1 MSGKLRLS
9 GVIGHPIS
17 HSKSPR
23 LHGHWLRRYGIDG
36 HYIPMD
42 VAPDDLARTIELLP
56 RLGFAGI
63 NVTLPHKEAVMA
75 LCDEITPRAKA
86 VGAVN
91 TVIFQENRSVLG
103 DNTDGYGFM
112 ANLYAGAP
120 NWRADTG
127 PAAVLGA
134 GGAARGVV
142 AALLDADAPQII
154 LSNRTAERATALQ
167 SEFGTRVVVT
177 AWDDVGDAIKG
188 ANLLVNTTSLGMD
201 GQPALPVSLDHL
213 GSETLVTDIVYA
225 PLKTQLLIDATARG
239 CAVVDGLGM
248 LLHQAAPGFEAW
260 FGQKPIVD
268 DELRDA
274 VLS

>member
-1 MSGKLRLS
+1 MSGKLRLA
-9 GVIGHPIS
+9 GVIGYPIS

-23 LHGHWLRRYGIDG
+23 LHGHWLKRYGIDG
-36 HYIPMD
+36 HYIPMN

-91 TVIFQENRSVLG
+91 TVIFQEDGSVLG

-142 AALLDADAPQII
+142 AALLDANAPQII

-167 SEFGTRVVVT
+167 SEFGTRVVVS

-225 PLKTQLLIDATARG
+225 PLKTQLLIDAAARG
-239 CAVVDGLGM
+239 CAFVDGLGM

>member
-1 MSGKLRLS
+1 MSGKLRLA

-23 LHGHWLRRYGIDG
+23 LHGHWLKRYGIDG
-36 HYIPMD
+36 HYIPMN

-91 TVIFQENRSVLG
+91 TVIFQEDGSVLG

-142 AALLDADAPQII
+142 AALLDANAPQII

-167 SEFGTRVVVT
+167 SEFGTRVVVS

>member
-1 MSGKLRLS
+1 MSGKLRLA
-9 GVIGHPIS
+9 GVIGHPIL

-23 LHGHWLRRYGIDG
+23 LHGHWLKRYGIDG

-91 TVIFQENRSVLG
+91 TVIFQEDGSVLG

-120 NWRADTG
+120 NWRADMG
-127 PAAVLGA
+127 PAVVLGA

-142 AALLDADAPQII
+142 AALLDAGAPQII

-167 SEFGTRVVVT
+167 SEFGARVVVS

-201 GQPALPVSLDHL
+201 GQPALPVSLEHL

-225 PLKTQLLIDATARG
+225 PLKTQLLIDAAARG

>member
-1 MSGKLRLS
+1 MSGKLRLA
-9 GVIGHPIS
+9 GVIGHPIL

-23 LHGHWLRRYGIDG
+23 LHGHWLKRYGIDG

-91 TVIFQENRSVLG
+91 TVIFQEDGSVLG

-120 NWRADTG
+120 SWRADMG
-127 PAAVLGA
+127 PAVVLGA

-142 AALLDADAPQII
+142 AALLDAGAPHII
-154 LSNRTAERATALQ
+154 LSNRTVERATALQ
-167 SEFGTRVVVT
+167 SEFGTRVVVS

-225 PLKTQLLIDATARG
+225 PLKTQLLIDAAARG

>member
-1 MSGKLRLS
+1 MSGKLRLA

-23 LHGHWLRRYGIDG
+23 LHGHWLKRYGIDG
-36 HYIPMD
+36 LYIPMN

-56 RLGFAGI
+56 QLGFAGI
-63 NVTLPHKEAVMA
+63 NVTLPHKEAVTA

-91 TVIFQENRSVLG
+91 TVIFQEDGSILG

-120 NWRADTG
+120 NWRANTG
-127 PAAVLGA
+127 PAVVLGA

-142 AALLDADAPQII
+142 AALLDAGAPQII
-154 LSNRTAERATALQ
+154 LSNRTVERATALQ
-167 SEFGTRVVVT
+167 SEFGARVVVS

-201 GQPALPVSLDHL
+201 GQPALPVSLEHL

-225 PLKTQLLIDATARG
+225 PLKTQLLIDAAARG

-248 LLHQAAPGFEAW
+248 LLHQAAPGFETW

>member
-1 MSGKLRLS
+1 MSGKLRLA

-23 LHGHWLRRYGIDG
+23 LHGHWLKRYGIDG
-36 HYIPMD
+36 HYIPMN

-56 RLGFAGI
+56 QLGFAGI
-63 NVTLPHKEAVMA
+63 NVTLPHKEAVTA

-91 TVIFQENRSVLG
+91 TVIFQEDGSILG

-120 NWRADTG
+120 NWRADTD
-127 PAAVLGA
+127 PAVVLGA

-142 AALLDADAPQII
+142 AALLDAGAPQII
-154 LSNRTAERATALQ
+154 LSNRTVERATALQ
-167 SEFGTRVVVT
+167 SEFGARVVVS

-213 GSETLVTDIVYA
+213 GPETLVTDIVYA
-225 PLKTQLLIDATARG
+225 PLKTQLLIDAAARG

-248 LLHQAAPGFEAW
+248 LLHQAAPGFETW

>member
-1 MSGKLRLS
+1 MSGKLRLA

-23 LHGHWLRRYGIDG
+23 LHGHWLKRYGIDG
-36 HYIPMD
+36 HYIPMN

-91 TVIFQENRSVLG
+91 TVIFQEDGSVLG

-120 NWRADTG
+120 SWRADMG
-127 PAAVLGA
+127 PAVVLGA

-142 AALLDADAPQII
+142 AALLDAGAPQII

-167 SEFGTRVVVT
+167 SEFGARVVVS

-201 GQPALPVSLDHL
+201 GQPALPVSLEHL

-225 PLKTQLLIDATARG
+225 PLKTQLLIDAAARG

>member
-1 MSGKLRLS
+1 MSGKLRLA

-23 LHGHWLRRYGIDG
+23 LHGHWLKRYGIDG
-36 HYIPMD
+36 HYIPMN

-56 RLGFAGI
+56 QLGFAGI
-63 NVTLPHKEAVMA
+63 NVTLPHKEAVTA

-91 TVIFQENRSVLG
+91 TVIFQEDGSVLG

-112 ANLYAGAP
+112 ANLYAGAR

-127 PAAVLGA
+127 SAVVLGA

-142 AALLDADAPQII
+142 AALLDAGAPQII

-167 SEFGTRVVVT
+167 SEFGARVVVS

-213 GSETLVTDIVYA
+213 GPETLVTDIVYA
-225 PLKTQLLIDATARG
+225 PLKTQLLIDAAARG

-248 LLHQAAPGFEAW
+248 LLHQAAPGFETW

>member
-1 MSGKLRLS
+1 MSGKLWLA

-23 LHGHWLRRYGIDG
+23 LHGHWLKRYGIDG
-36 HYIPMD
+36 HYIPMN
-42 VAPDDLARTIELLP
+42 VAPDDLARTMELLP

-91 TVIFQENRSVLG
+91 TVIFQEDGSVLG

-142 AALLDADAPQII
+142 AALLDANAPQII

-167 SEFGTRVVVT
+167 SEFGTRVVVS

-260 FGQKPIVD
+260 FSQKPIVD

>member
-1 MSGKLRLS
+1 MSGKLRLA
-9 GVIGHPIS
+9 GVIGHPIA
-17 HSKSPR
+17 HSKSPC
-23 LHGHWLRRYGIDG
+23 LHGHWLKRYKIDG

-42 VAPDDLARTIELLP
+42 VAPGDLAKTIKLLP

-63 NVTLPHKEAVMA
+63 NVTQPHKEAVMA

-91 TVIFQENRSVLG
+91 TVIFQDNGSVLG
-103 DNTDGYGFM
+103 DNTDGFGFI
-112 ANLYAGAP
+112 ANLFAEAP
-120 NWRADTG
+120 NWRVEAG
-127 PAAVLGA
+127 PAIVLGA

-142 AALLDADAPQII
+142 VALLDAGAPQVV

-167 SEFGTRVVVT
+167 SEFGSRVVVS
-177 AWDDVGDAIKG
+177 AWDDVASSIEG

-201 GQPALPVSLDHL
+201 GQPALSISLDKL
-213 GSETLVTDIVYA
+213 SSETLVTDIVYV
-225 PLKTQLLIDATARG
+225 PLQTQLLIDASARG

-248 LLHQAAPGFEAW
+248 LLHQAVPGFEAW
-260 FGQKPIVD
+260 FGQKPVVD
-268 DELRDA
+268 DELRQA

>member
-1 MSGKLRLS
+1 MSGKLRLA
-9 GVIGHPIS
+9 GVIGHPIA

-23 LHGHWLRRYGIDG
+23 LHGHWLKRYKIDG

-42 VAPDDLARTIELLP
+42 VAPGDLAKTIKLLP

-63 NVTLPHKEAVMA
+63 NVTQPHKEAVMA

-91 TVIFQENRSVLG
+91 TVIFQDNGSVLG
-103 DNTDGYGFM
+103 DNTDGFGFI
-112 ANLYAGAP
+112 ANLFAEAP
-120 NWRADTG
+120 NWRVEAG
-127 PAAVLGA
+127 PAIVLGA

-142 AALLDADAPQII
+142 VALLDAGAPQVV

-167 SEFGTRVVVT
+167 SEFGSRVVVS
-177 AWDDVGDAIKG
+177 AWDDVASSIEG

-201 GQPALPVSLDHL
+201 GQPALSISLDKL
-213 GSETLVTDIVYA
+213 SSETLVTDIVYV
-225 PLKTQLLIDATARG
+225 PLQTQLLIDASARG

-248 LLHQAAPGFEAW
+248 LLHQAVPGFEAW
-260 FGQKPIVD
+260 FGQKPVVD
-268 DELRDA
+268 DELRQA

>member
-1 MSGKLRLS
+1 MSGKLRLA

-23 LHGHWLRRYGIDG
+23 LHGHWLKRYGIDG
-36 HYIPMD
+36 HYIPMN

-56 RLGFAGI
+56 QLGFAGI
-63 NVTLPHKEAVMA
+63 NVTLPHKEAVTA

-91 TVIFQENRSVLG
+91 TVIFQEDGSILG

-120 NWRADTG
+120 NWRANTG
-127 PAAVLGA
+127 PAVVLGA

-142 AALLDADAPQII
+142 AALLDAGAPQII
-154 LSNRTAERATALQ
+154 LSNRTVERATALQ
-167 SEFGTRVVVT
+167 SEFGARVVVS

-188 ANLLVNTTSLGMD
+188 ANLLVTQPRLGWMAN
-201 GQPALPVSLDHL
+201 PPCPFHL
-213 GSETLVTDIVYA
+213 ITWV
-225 PLKTQLLIDATARG
+225 
-239 CAVVDGLGM
+239 
-248 LLHQAAPGFEAW
+248 
-260 FGQKPIVD
+260 
-268 DELRDA
+268 LRR
-274 VLS
+274 L

>member
-1 MSGKLRLS
+1 MSGKLWLA

-23 LHGHWLRRYGIDG
+23 LHGHWLKRYGIDG
-36 HYIPMD
+36 HYIPMN

-91 TVIFQENRSVLG
+91 TVIFQEDGSVLG

-142 AALLDADAPQII
+142 AALLDANAPQII

-167 SEFGTRVVVT
+167 SEFGTRVVVS
-177 AWDDVGDAIKG
+177 AWDDVGDAMKG

-260 FGQKPIVD
+260 FSQKPIVD

>member
-1 MSGKLRLS
+1 
-9 GVIGHPIS
+9 
-17 HSKSPR
+17 
-23 LHGHWLRRYGIDG
+23 
-36 HYIPMD
+36 
-42 VAPDDLARTIELLP
+42 
-56 RLGFAGI
+56 
-63 NVTLPHKEAVMA
+63 
-75 LCDEITPRAKA
+75 
-86 VGAVN
+86 
-91 TVIFQENRSVLG
+91 
-103 DNTDGYGFM
+103 M

-134 GGAARGVV
+134 GGAARGIV
-142 AALLDADAPQII
+142 AALLDANAPQII

-167 SEFGTRVVVT
+167 SEFGTRVVVS

-260 FGQKPIVD
+260 FSQKPIVD

>member
-1 MSGKLRLS
+1 MSGKLRLA

-23 LHGHWLRRYGIDG
+23 LHGHWLKRYGIDG
-36 HYIPMD
+36 HYIPMN

-91 TVIFQENRSVLG
+91 TVIFQEDGSVLG

-142 AALLDADAPQII
+142 AALLDANAPQII

-167 SEFGTRVVVT
+167 SEFGTRVVVS

-260 FGQKPIVD
+260 FSQKPIVD

>member
-1 MSGKLRLS
+1 MSGKLRLA

-23 LHGHWLRRYGIDG
+23 LHGHWLKRYGIDG
-36 HYIPMD
+36 HYIPMN

-91 TVIFQENRSVLG
+91 TVIFQEDGSVLG

-127 PAAVLGA
+127 PAVVLGA

-167 SEFGTRVVVT
+167 SEFGARVVVS

-225 PLKTQLLIDATARG
+225 PLKTQLLIDAAARG
-239 CAVVDGLGM
+239 CAFVDGLGM

-268 DELRDA
+268 DELRQA

>member
-1 MSGKLRLS
+1 MSGKLWLA

-23 LHGHWLRRYGIDG
+23 LHGHWLKRYGIDG
-36 HYIPMD
+36 HYIPMN

-91 TVIFQENRSVLG
+91 TVIFQEDGSVLG

-142 AALLDADAPQII
+142 AALLDANAPQII

-167 SEFGTRVVVT
+167 SEFGTRVVVS

-225 PLKTQLLIDATARG
+225 PLKTQLLIDAAARG

-260 FGQKPIVD
+260 FSQKPIVD

>member
-1 MSGKLRLS
+1 MSGKLRLA
-9 GVIGHPIS
+9 GVIGHPIL

-23 LHGHWLRRYGIDG
+23 LHGHWLKRYGIDG

-91 TVIFQENRSVLG
+91 TVIFQEDGSVLG

-120 NWRADTG
+120 SWRADMG
-127 PAAVLGA
+127 PAVVLGA

-142 AALLDADAPQII
+142 AALLDAGAPHII
-154 LSNRTAERATALQ
+154 LSNRTVERATALQ
-167 SEFGTRVVVT
+167 SEFGTRVVVS

-225 PLKTQLLIDATARG
+225 PLKTQLLIDAAARG

-248 LLHQAAPGFEAW
+248 LLNQAAPGFEAW

>member
-23 LHGHWLRRYGIDG
+23 LHGHWLKRYGIDG
-36 HYIPMD
+36 HYIPMN
-42 VAPDDLARTIELLP
+42 VAPDDLARTMELLP

-91 TVIFQENRSVLG
+91 TVIFQEDGSVLG

-142 AALLDADAPQII
+142 AALLDANAPQII

-167 SEFGTRVVVT
+167 SEFGTRVVVS

-260 FGQKPIVD
+260 FSQKPIVD

>member
-1 MSGKLRLS
+1 MSGKLWLA

-23 LHGHWLRRYGIDG
+23 LHGHWLKRYGIDG
-36 HYIPMD
+36 HYIPMN

-91 TVIFQENRSVLG
+91 TVIFQEDGSVLG

-142 AALLDADAPQII
+142 AALLDANAPQII

-167 SEFGTRVVVT
+167 SEFGTRVVVS

-260 FGQKPIVD
+260 FSQKPIVD

>member
-1 MSGKLRLS
+1 MSGKLRLA

-23 LHGHWLRRYGIDG
+23 LHGHWLKRYGIDG

-91 TVIFQENRSVLG
+91 TVIFQEDGSVLG

-120 NWRADTG
+120 SWRADMG
-127 PAAVLGA
+127 PAVVLGA

-142 AALLDADAPQII
+142 AALLDAGAPHII
-154 LSNRTAERATALQ
+154 LSNRTVERATALQ
-167 SEFGTRVVVT
+167 SEFGTRVVVS

-225 PLKTQLLIDATARG
+225 PLKTQLLIDAAARG

>member
-1 MSGKLRLS
+1 MSGKLRLA

-23 LHGHWLRRYGIDG
+23 LHGHWLKRYGIDG
-36 HYIPMD
+36 HYIPMN

-56 RLGFAGI
+56 QLGFAGI
-63 NVTLPHKEAVMA
+63 NVTLPHKEAVTA

-91 TVIFQENRSVLG
+91 TVIFQEDGSILG

-120 NWRADTG
+120 NWRANTG
-127 PAAVLGA
+127 PAVVLGA

-142 AALLDADAPQII
+142 AALLDAGAPQII
-154 LSNRTAERATALQ
+154 LSNRTVERATALQ
-167 SEFGTRVVVT
+167 SEFGARVVVA

-213 GSETLVTDIVYA
+213 GPETLVTDIVYA
-225 PLKTQLLIDATARG
+225 PLKTQLLIDAAARG

-248 LLHQAAPGFEAW
+248 LLHQAAPGFETW

>member
-1 MSGKLRLS
+1 MSGKLRLA

-23 LHGHWLRRYGIDG
+23 LHGHWLKRYGIDG
-36 HYIPMD
+36 HYIPMN

-56 RLGFAGI
+56 QLGFAGI

-91 TVIFQENRSVLG
+91 TVIFQEDGSILG

-120 NWRADTG
+120 NWRANTG
-127 PAAVLGA
+127 PAVVLGA

-142 AALLDADAPQII
+142 AALLDAGAPHII

-167 SEFGTRVVVT
+167 SEFGARVVVS

-201 GQPALPVSLDHL
+201 GQPALPVSLEHL

-225 PLKTQLLIDATARG
+225 PLKTQLLIDAAARG

-268 DELRDA
+268 DELRQA

>member
-1 MSGKLRLS
+1 MSGKLRLA
-9 GVIGHPIS
+9 GVIGYPIS

-23 LHGHWLRRYGIDG
+23 LHGHWLKRYGIDG
-36 HYIPMD
+36 HYIPMN

-91 TVIFQENRSVLG
+91 TVIFQEDGSVLG

-142 AALLDADAPQII
+142 AALLDANAPQII

-167 SEFGTRVVVT
+167 SEFGTRVVVS

-260 FGQKPIVD
+260 FSQKPIVD

>member
-1 MSGKLRLS
+1 MSGKLRLA

-23 LHGHWLRRYGIDG
+23 LHGHWLKRYGIDG
-36 HYIPMD
+36 HYIPMN

-56 RLGFAGI
+56 RLGFVGI

-75 LCDEITPRAKA
+75 LCDQITPRAKA

-91 TVIFQENRSVLG
+91 TLIFQKDGSILG

-112 ANLYAGAP
+112 ANLYTGAP

-127 PAAVLGA
+127 PAVVLGA

-142 AALLDADAPQII
+142 AALLDAGAPQII
-154 LSNRTAERATALQ
+154 LSNRTAERATVLQ
-167 SEFGTRVVVT
+167 SEFGARVVVS
-177 AWDDVGDAIKG
+177 AWDDVDDAIKG

-201 GQPALPVSLDHL
+201 GQPTLPVSLDYL
-213 GSETLVTDIVYA
+213 GPETLVTDIVYA
-225 PLKTQLLIDATARG
+225 PLKTQLLIYAATRE

-260 FGQKPIVD
+260 FGQKPTVD
-268 DELRDA
+268 DELRQA

>member
-1 MSGKLRLS
+1 MSGKLRLA

-23 LHGHWLRRYGIDG
+23 LHGHWLKRYGIDG
-36 HYIPMD
+36 NYIPMN

-91 TVIFQENRSVLG
+91 TVIFQEDGSILG

-120 NWRADTG
+120 NWRADTD
-127 PAAVLGA
+127 PAVVLGA

-142 AALLDADAPQII
+142 AALLDAGAPQII

-167 SEFGTRVVVT
+167 SEFGARVVVS
-177 AWDDVGDAIKG
+177 AWDDVGDVIKG

-213 GSETLVTDIVYA
+213 GPETLVTDIVYA
-225 PLKTQLLIDATARG
+225 PLKTQLLIDAAARG

-248 LLHQAAPGFEAW
+248 LLYQAAPGFEAW

-268 DELRDA
+268 DELRQA